1 MKKYNGK
8 GLKAVRDDYYA
19 FCKTYKDHIYKN
31 ENFLIKIKSIVG
43 ECIENNECSYCA
55 SLINPKEIERLDIK
69 TKRDYFVSGMCPA
82 CIKLAEREEAYD
94 LLKARSNKEVH

>member
-1 MKKYNGK
+1 MIICVLQK
-8 GLKAVRDDYYA
+8 
-19 FCKTYKDHIYKN
+19 YKDHIYKN

-55 SLINPKEIERLDIK
+55 SPINPKEIERLDIK

-94 LLKARSNKEVH
+94 LLKARSIRRSINDETS